1 MSILHFVHAKKKIQ
15 TILIVHQLGIIENKL
30 KAVDND
36 NDAYYL
42 YTHGESAR
50 GIDIS
55 VENNVLEIRTTTLSN
70 RADYNL
76 ANAVAKITLD
86 LFGGKIYS
94 EDDTLLE
101 TTKLFDN
108 ETIEALQIKD
118 AEILKIMCKNEK
130 NITIFCPLRLVH
142 FGKRLYKKL
151 ERLEGGYLYNEIY
164 KIMYN
169 VQYELPDYEGG
180 SILRVGDGE
189 NAKLMKVLS
198 NKVDYIVNEYDYIL
212 LSTDDEEKPLMIDS
226 EILCSILPASWK
238 LVDEK
243 TLVAPIIEEA
253 EWLNLIEKASPLN
266 LYDSY
271 SKR

>member
-1 MSILHFVHAKKKIQ
+1 MSIVHFVHATQKIQ

-42 YTHGESAR
+42 YTHGASAR

-55 VENNVLEIRTTTLSN
+55 LENNVLEIRTTTLSN

-76 ANAVAKITLD
+76 ANAVAEITLD
-86 LFGGKIYS
+86 LFGGKILS
-94 EDDTLLE
+94 EDNTLLK

-108 ETIEALQIKD
+108 ETIEALPIRD
-118 AEILKIMCKNEK
+118 AEVLKIMSRNEK

-142 FGKRLYKKL
+142 FGQRLYKKL
-151 ERLEGGYLYNEIY
+151 ERLEGGCLYNEIF

-180 SILRVGDGE
+180 SILRIGEGE
-189 NAKLMKVLS
+189 NAKLLKVLS
-198 NKVDYIVNEYDYIL
+198 NEVDYIVNEYDYIL
-212 LSTDDEEKPLMIDS
+212 LSTHEEEKPIMIDD
-226 EILCSILPASWK
+226 EILHSILPATWK

-243 TLVAPIIEEA
+243 TLVAPIIEES
-253 EWLNLIEKASPLN
+253 EWLNLIEKTRPLS
-266 LYDSY
+266 LFESY
-271 SKR
+271 SKK